1 MFTNFQYLGI
11 YEDAI
16 NDAIDTCES
25 ALKQVGASVS
35 DIDSMNEDAL
45 CYLKECGSFD
55 DITNSII
62 SAYFSTVGYFIKKYK
77 PDADVD
83 YYVNGNDSHLYID
96 REEVYA

>member
-1 MFTNFQYLGI
+1 MCTNFQFLGI

-25 ALKQVGASVS
+25 ALKKVGASIS
-35 DIDSMNEDAL
+35 DIDDMNDDAL
-45 CYLKECGSFD
+45 YRLKECGDFE

-62 SAYFSTVGYFIKKYK
+62 SAYFSTVGYFIKKYR

-83 YYVNGNDSHLYID
+83 YYVNGDDSHLYID

>member
-25 ALKQVGASVS
+25 ALKQVGGED
-35 DIDSMNEDAL
+35 DIDDMNEYAL
-45 CYLKECGSFD
+45 YHLKECGSFD

-62 SAYFSTVGYFIKKYK
+62 SAYFSTMKYFIKKYR

-83 YYVNGNDSHLYID
+83 YYVNGDDSHLYID
-96 REEVYA
+96 HEEVYA